1 MNVAYKFNKSTIT
14 RMTFSESKLFW
25 NRSLFSPKYLENR
38 LYITCSKI
46 LEKHDST
53 DIGLQ
58 FFNGSVLPN
67 MKTGITVA
75 MFIF

>member
-14 RMTFSESKLFW
+14 RMTFSESKLY
-25 NRSLFSPKYLENR
+25 RSLFSPKYLENR

-75 MFIF
+75 IFIF